1 MTKLA
6 AAHLVGLIEP
16 EDIAN
21 MAVFLASEES
31 RMVTGHV
38 YPVDSGVAGP
48 AERGGAG
55 QGGVREAAG
64 VRGDLLGKI
73 LRDADLAQVFSP
85 VWIQQVVIGLAGE
98 RGVKPI
104 EILRAQASF
113 LDTLSFH
120 TRWAR
125 QMFPQELIKAKIGE
139 AEKLVRLLETDPAI
153 AANSA

>member
-1 MTKLA
+1 
-6 AAHLVGLIEP
+6 
-16 EDIAN
+16 
-21 MAVFLASEES
+21 
-31 RMVTGHV
+31 
-38 YPVDSGVAGP
+38 
-48 AERGGAG
+48 
-55 QGGVREAAG
+55 
-64 VRGDLLGKI
+64 
-73 LRDADLAQVFSP
+73 
-85 VWIQQVVIGLAGE
+85 LAGE

-104 EILRAQASF
+104 EILRAQVSF